1 MTMTWSSPWC
11 GFHLI
16 WTLSQHTQSD
26 EAVGPRCYATDRR
39 PGDTRTGGDR
49 AVRCGARL
57 RPGWVP
63 CKVDALLAATVCP
76 EGKGDPGSIRQ
87 LHR

>member
-57 RPGWVP
+57 CQGWVP

-76 EGKGDPGSIRQ
+76 EGKGDPGSVRQ